1 MSKPQYYIWI
11 VFYSESNYELQT
23 NVRAFSSE
31 CAAVQY
37 IEKEKE
43 LNPKTA
49 KYLDWEMVAAEI
61 DLRDY

>member
-1 MSKPQYYIWI
+1 MQYIWI
-11 VFYSESNYELQT
+11 VTFQQLFGGIS

-31 CAAVQY
+31 FAAISY

-43 LNPKTA
+43 LNPQNA
-49 KYLDWEMVAAEI
+49 KYLDWEKVAAEI

>member
-1 MSKPQYYIWI
+1 M
-11 VFYSESNYELQT
+11 QT

-31 CAAVQY
+31 FAAISY

-43 LNPKTA
+43 LNPQTA

>member
-1 MSKPQYYIWI
+1 MSDLRYIWI
-11 VFYSESNYELQT
+11 VFYSESNYEMQT

-31 CAAVQY
+31 FAAVSY

-43 LNPKTA
+43 LNPQTA